1 MELAD
6 ILALMKAMSYLIVLG
21 ELADILD
28 LMNAISYLIVLVEL
42 ADILDLMNAMSWP
55 RNWSLFTPSHFSHSF
70 LLGGTAKLQQNFK
83 NYFDLVT
90 QKWLT

>member
-1 MELAD
+1 M
-6 ILALMKAMSYLIVLG
+6 VLG